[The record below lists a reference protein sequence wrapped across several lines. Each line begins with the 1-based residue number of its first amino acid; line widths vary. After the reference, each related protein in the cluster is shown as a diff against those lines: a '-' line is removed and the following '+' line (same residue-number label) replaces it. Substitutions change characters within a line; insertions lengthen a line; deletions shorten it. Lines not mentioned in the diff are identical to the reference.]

1 MEEHKG
7 NLLLIIGFIVCI
19 VVFISPLLY
28 IIGNGDLK
36 MTILLMFAQSAT
48 MLETMIGII
57 GMSLLAVSMLI
68 YWSEQDHIRE
78 QIDNIESKILEWT
91 ECYEWFEYYLKSAKL
106 WQDRSSTIIFYNGQE
121 EMEKHWVELKNKT
134 EDYNL
139 MLKETY
145 GRLDPLN
152 TVLQRIGLTLR
163 VSLENDYEKSLTIS
177 LILAVI
183 GTGLLILAIILP
195 GTDSMLSLIADQMVD
210 PSLQGEDRITEIL
223 KIKDM
228 LKSL

>member
-177 LILAVI
+177 LTLAVI

-210 PSLQGEDRITEIL
+210 PSIQGEDRITEIL